1 VRVIVRHPDYVEG
14 VSELVTVLPGAEA
27 RVKIVLLR
35 GGSLE
40 GRVLDDR
47 GQPLSGIEVEL
58 SSARATRTEV
68 ATTASDGT
76 FAFAA
81 VPADLTLSLARPE
94 EPTRVVLRKSLH
106 LAEGAHEKLELT
118 LPALRDPVLVL
129 ALDEDARPIEL
140 AEIAVT
146 SLEPTRPLRLTRFTA
161 ADGTVS
167 FPDAFGEN
175 LRIVAEAPGYART
188 AQNVAAAPKEL
199 RLTLRRG
206 VIVEGRVTAVRGRRV
221 VTGAVVSVSQNGVRR
236 VATSDGDGAFRL
248 RDIAP
253 GELRVRVEHPD
264 FAIEEA
270 SLRVESTGRA
280 DRAFSLPDI
289 DLVEAG
295 EVEGEVFDQRGDRVA
310 GARVMVGNAPGYLP
324 AGRTARGV
332 VTSDQ
337 DGHFLLAG
345 VHPGSA
351 TITAISSAA
360 GHGSARGVEV
370 SSGRTSRGLRIQL
383 APRGMDQDASLAGG
397 NVAVGLGERGS
408 APNIEV
414 VVVSVAE
421 SSEAERAGVEVGDV
435 IGALD
440 GVRPTSMSD
449 ARARLSGPPGSDI
462 VLELSRA
469 STALRL
475 RVLREAIRH

>member
-1 VRVIVRHPDYVEG
+1 
-14 VSELVTVLPGAEA
+14 
-27 RVKIVLLR
+27 
-35 GGSLE
+35 
-40 GRVLDDR
+40 
-47 GQPLSGIEVEL
+47 
-58 SSARATRTEV
+58 
-68 ATTASDGT
+68 
-76 FAFAA
+76 
-81 VPADLTLSLARPE
+81 
-94 EPTRVVLRKSLH
+94 
-106 LAEGAHEKLELT
+106 
-118 LPALRDPVLVL
+118 
-129 ALDEDARPIEL
+129 
-140 AEIAVT
+140 
-146 SLEPTRPLRLTRFTA
+146 
-161 ADGTVS
+161 
-167 FPDAFGEN
+167 
-175 LRIVAEAPGYART
+175 
-188 AQNVAAAPKEL
+188 
-199 RLTLRRG
+199 
-206 VIVEGRVTAVRGRRV
+206 
-221 VTGAVVSVSQNGVRR
+221 
-236 VATSDGDGAFRL
+236 
-248 RDIAP
+248 
-253 GELRVRVEHPD
+253 VRVEHPD

-324 AGRTARGV
+324 AGRSARGV

-337 DGHFLLAG
+337 DGHFLLGG

-383 APRGMDQDASLAGG
+383 APRGMDQDASLAAG

-469 STALRL
+469 SAALRL